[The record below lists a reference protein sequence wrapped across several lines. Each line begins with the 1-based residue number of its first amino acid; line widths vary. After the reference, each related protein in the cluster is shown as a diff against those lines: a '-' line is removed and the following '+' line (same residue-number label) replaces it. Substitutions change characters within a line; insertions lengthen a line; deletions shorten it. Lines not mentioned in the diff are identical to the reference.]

1 MNNNWGIALD
11 LGIRLGASV
20 MIGFFVGLALDSLLG
35 TRPLMILVGTAFG
48 VAAAMYTIW
57 DVARRAMRK

>member
-1 MNNNWGIALD
+1 
-11 LGIRLGASV
+11 
-20 MIGFFVGLALDSLLG
+20 MIGFFAGLALDSLLD

>member
-1 MNNNWGIALD
+1 
-11 LGIRLGASV
+11 V
-20 MIGFFVGLALDSLLG
+20 MIGFFSGLALDGLFG
-35 TRPLMILVGTAFG
+35 TRPVLLLVGTAFG

>member
-20 MIGFFVGLALDSLLG
+20 MIGFFAGLALDSLLG
-35 TRPLMILVGTAFG
+35 TRPLMILVGTTFG

-57 DVARRAMRK
+57 DVARKAMRK